1 MEAHRRRLEARWSM
15 AARRPDEARRRD
27 GGRGAV
33 KSQARCGRSRGDEA
47 ALGARGRGEGAAPV
61 LRRRRRQEI
70 DVLGQ
75 RGEAKPGG
83 SKRAPVA
90 GWRCGGDEEDAA
102 GEGVGSEQEEG
113 GVWGSP
119 LPGAMHASM

>member
-1 MEAHRRRLEARWSM
+1 M
-15 AARRPDEARRRD
+15 
-27 GGRGAV
+27 
-33 KSQARCGRSRGDEA
+33 
-47 ALGARGRGEGAAPV
+47 

-90 GWRCGGDEEDAA
+90 GWRCGGDAGDEEARA
-102 GEGVGSEQEEG
+102 E
-113 GVWGSP
+113 W
-119 LPGAMHASM
+119 L

>member
-1 MEAHRRRLEARWSM
+1 MEVA
-15 AARRPDEARRRD
+15 
-27 GGRGAV
+27 GAE
-33 KSQARCGRSRGDEA
+33 KSQARSGRSRGDEA

-90 GWRCGGDEEDAA
+90 GWRCGGDEEDAGA
-102 GEGVGSEQEEG
+102 GDRAGRGDSDGERTAMGQGV
-113 GVWGSP
+113 
-119 LPGAMHASM
+119 ATASTRGWDRARRR

>member
-1 MEAHRRRLEARWSM
+1 MEVEDDELEAALEHGGAAAGRSREARWRSPR
-15 AARRPDEARRRD
+15 AE
-27 GGRGAV
+27 

-61 LRRRRRQEI
+61 LRRRRRQGS

-83 SKRAPVA
+83 SERAPVA
-90 GWRCGGDEEDAA
+90 GWRCGGDAGDEEARA
-102 GEGVGSEQEEG
+102 E
-113 GVWGSP
+113 W
-119 LPGAMHASM
+119 L